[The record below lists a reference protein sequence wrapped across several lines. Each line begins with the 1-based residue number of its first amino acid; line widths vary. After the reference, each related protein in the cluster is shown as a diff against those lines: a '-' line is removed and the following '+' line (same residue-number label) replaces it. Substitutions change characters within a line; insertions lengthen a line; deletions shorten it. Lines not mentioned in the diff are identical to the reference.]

1 MGLRS
6 DQWQQHIVKDI
17 TVFCVK
23 NCLIFV
29 MFTTNTAPPHLSHPT
44 VVIQKIMLIQ
54 L

>member
-29 MFTTNTAPPHLSHPT
+29 MFTTNTAPALTHPT
-44 VVIQKIMLIQ
+44 VVIQKKMLIQ